1 VEWSQAHRQ
10 AGQPGGGALARG
22 DEEQH
27 AARTGFSFLFFFSPL
42 AQGGRRGVPVADWS
56 DWTGLVAPPD
66 QDQKQNLLQEG
77 VGAVVLVA
85 GGVAW
90 LSF

>member
-1 VEWSQAHRQ
+1 M
-10 AGQPGGGALARG
+10 
-22 DEEQH
+22 
-27 AARTGFSFLFFFSPL
+27 
-42 AQGGRRGVPVADWS
+42 PVADWS

-66 QDQKQNLLQEG
+66 QDQKQKQNLLQEG

>member
-1 VEWSQAHRQ
+1 M
-10 AGQPGGGALARG
+10 
-22 DEEQH
+22 
-27 AARTGFSFLFFFSPL
+27 
-42 AQGGRRGVPVADWS
+42 PVADWS